1 MIKLLLSSKSAKNSV
16 TIQTPD
22 TVDPK
27 NPLKEIQR
35 ESKDANKNLVNND
48 LINMPLETRKSG
60 LTETSNRA
68 DKFHVRNYL
77 FS

>member
-1 MIKLLLSSKSAKNSV
+1 MIKLLLSSKSAEKSV

-35 ESKDANKNLVNND
+35 ERKDANKNLVKND
-48 LINMPLETRKSG
+48 LKSMSLDTRKSN
-60 LTETSNRA
+60 LTETSNSA
-68 DKFHVRNYL
+68 DKSQVRNNL